1 MNFEVL
7 TLFPS
12 LIRSIA
18 GESIVGRAQ
27 KAGIIKVSAHN
38 IRDYSADRHRKADDT
53 PYGGGMGMLMTAQP
67 VTDCYNDIKSKLS
80 GSTRCIYMSPKGS
93 IFCHEKAK
101 ELSKYDNLILLCG
114 HYEGIDQRALDMI
127 VDEDISIGKYV
138 LTGVLSDA
146 ECYEDESVAS
156 GLLEY
161 PQYTKPASFMG
172 REVPKVLLGGNHADI
187 MRWRRKK
194 ALEITLKH
202 RPDLLETAQLSKS
215 DILYLEYIENSLQKE
230 E

>member
-1 MNFEVL
+1 
-7 TLFPS
+7 
-12 LIRSIA
+12 
-18 GESIVGRAQ
+18 
-27 KAGIIKVSAHN
+27 
-38 IRDYSADRHRKADDT
+38 
-53 PYGGGMGMLMTAQP
+53 
-67 VTDCYNDIKSKLS
+67 
-80 GSTRCIYMSPKGS
+80 MSPKGS

-127 VDEDISIGKYV
+127 VDEDISIGNYV
-138 LTGVLSDA
+138 LTGGELAASVIIDAVSRLIPGVLSDA

-215 DILYLEYIENSLQKE
+215 DILYLDYIENSLQKE
-230 E
+230 V